1 MSEVSELDHN
11 KKSGMKVTS
20 MFPRL
25 TFNDLSIAAGEEI
38 SKISNA
44 TKQPHANNN
53 NNNNN
58 NNNSKSVPP
67 IVPPKIKSP
76 RIDYNVLE
84 DSDSRPTWVSC
95 FFFYYYISLLFH
107 VT

>member
-1 MSEVSELDHN
+1 MSEVSKLDHN

-25 TFNDLSIAAGEEI
+25 TFNDLSIAAGEET

-44 TKQPHANNN
+44 TKQSHA
-53 NNNNN
+53 NNNN

-95 FFFYYYISLLFH
+95 FFFYYYISCLFH